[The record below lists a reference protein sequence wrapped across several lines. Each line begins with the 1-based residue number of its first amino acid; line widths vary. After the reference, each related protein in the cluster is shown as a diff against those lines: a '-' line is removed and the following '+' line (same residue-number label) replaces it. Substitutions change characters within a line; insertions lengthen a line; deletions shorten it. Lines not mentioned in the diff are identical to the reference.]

1 MTQLNFGDMLLAM
14 VRVRETRVHVCD
26 EDSGWNKI
34 LSKDKTEMYRSFC
47 NVNSSEVPLVTVRIP
62 GSSRCS

>member
-1 MTQLNFGDMLLAM
+1 MLLAM

-34 LSKDKTEMYRSFC
+34 LSEDKTEMY
-47 NVNSSEVPLVTVRIP
+47 NVQVFLQCEQL
-62 GSSRCS
+62 